1 MATRSRVF
9 AVFGCLG
16 LVVLAG
22 VLLIVVGVKMT
33 VQHLPANAM
42 LHVEI
47 TGPIPERSSDDPL
60 AELFGP
66 RVASRQDLRDALV
79 KAKSDR
85 RIKGVR
91 VKIRDCFAGLA
102 TVQEVR
108 EQLQA
113 VAAAGKPTYAYL
125 ETAGEGYPGNTAY
138 FLATGCE
145 KVVLGPLGDLTL
157 VGLKAEVPFIRGTLD
172 KLGIEPDFPG
182 IGDYKTAR
190 NFYIEKDFTPFHRE
204 MTSWLLSSVGRQV
217 ARGIAS
223 SRGMSEAQ
231 VQALMAQG
239 PYSGSRALELK
250 LVDAVEDW
258 QSFADRTS
266 NPNGEKLDVVGLH
279 RYLRSGRPDRSGTP
293 IAVVVAEGAIMR
305 GESGFSPVPFFGG
318 DVMGSETIA
327 RVFRQ
332 VRESDARAVIFR
344 IDSPGGS
351 AVASEIIRVEVERTA
366 KEKPV
371 VVSMANVAASGGY
384 WITCG
389 AQKVVADPGTITA
402 SIGVFAGHLAMA
414 RFWEEKLGVT
424 WGELA
429 TSPNADL
436 FGSLHPWTPEQ
447 RQVIQAWLDR
457 IYDQFVER
465 VAKARGLSREK
476 VDSVGRG
483 RVFTGEQALELGLVD
498 RLGGFD
504 AALEEAR
511 KLAGLGPEEPVE
523 LRFYP
528 RRVRLLQRL
537 LERDDEEQAA
547 AWLERLVQGKAAL
560 PGPVWLPP
568 IVIR

>member
-1 MATRSRVF
+1 MAGKSRVF
-9 AVFGCLG
+9 AALGCLV
-16 LVVLAG
+16 LVVVGSVLA
-22 VLLIVVGVKMT
+22 IVVGVKMT
-33 VQHLPANAM
+33 VQRLPASAV

-47 TGPIPERSSDDPL
+47 AGDIPERGSDEPW

-66 RVASRQDLRDALV
+66 RVVSRQDLRDALV
-79 KAKSDR
+79 KARKDK
-85 RIKGVR
+85 RIKAVR
-91 VKIRDCFAGLA
+91 VKVRDCFAGLA

-125 ETAGEGYPGNTAY
+125 ETAGEGYSGNMAY
-138 FLATGCE
+138 FLATGCQ

-157 VGLKAEVPFIRGTLD
+157 IGLKTEVPFIRGTLD

-190 NFYIEKDFTPFHRE
+190 NFYIEKNFTPAHRE
-204 MTSWLLSSVGRQV
+204 MSWWLLSSVGRQV
-217 ARGIAS
+217 ARGIAQ

-239 PYSGSRALELK
+239 PYLGPKALELK
-250 LVDAVEDW
+250 LVDAIEDW
-258 QSFADRTS
+258 GTFAEATVKGA
-266 NPNGEKLDVVGLH
+266 GESLQVVSLQ
-279 RYLRSGRPDRSGTP
+279 RFLRSGRPDRNGTP
-293 IAVVVAEGAIMR
+293 IAVVVAEGTIMR
-305 GESGFSPVPFFGG
+305 GESGFSPVPLFGG
-318 DVMGSETIA
+318 DVMGAETIGKA
-327 RVFRQ
+327 FREI
-332 VRESDARAVIFR
+332 RDSDAKAVIFR
-344 IDSPGGS
+344 INSPGGS
-351 AVASEIIRVEVERTA
+351 AVASEIIRLEMEKTA

-371 VVSMANVAASGGY
+371 VVSMGNVAASGGY

-389 AQKVVADPGTITA
+389 AQRVVADPGSITA
-402 SIGVFAGHLAMA
+402 SIGVFAGHLAM
-414 RFWEEKLGVT
+414 RKFWEEKLGVT

-436 FGSLHPWTPEQ
+436 FGSLHSWTPEQ
-447 RQVIQAWLDR
+447 KQVIQAWLDR
-457 IYDQFVER
+457 IYDQFLER
-465 VAKARGLSREK
+465 VARARGLSREK
-476 VDSVGRG
+476 VDSMGRG

-504 AALEEAR
+504 VALEEAR
-511 KLAGLGPEEPVE
+511 KLAGLGAEEPVE

-528 RRVRLLQRL
+528 RRMDIFRRLLR
-537 LERDDEEQAA
+537 RDEDEQAQ
-547 AWLERLVQGKAAL
+547 AWLALLAQGKAAL